1 MTESIN
7 TIVVGAG
14 VIGLACARAIALTGR
29 EVIVL
34 EQHESIGHETSS
46 RNSEVIHAGIYYPN
60 DSLKAKLC
68 VTGKAALYD
77 YCNKRSI
84 PHRRLGKLIV
94 AAHERD
100 MDRLRSLAQQASAN
114 GVGDLVWLDAEA
126 LAAEE
131 PAVVGHAALLSP
143 SSGIV
148 DSHALMQALQ
158 GDLESAGGL
167 VATQSKLTAATM
179 AGGQL
184 SLAVD
189 SGGTTTTIRARQVV
203 NCAGLHATQVAQI
216 LHGSAH
222 DIPQTWYARGAY
234 FEYVGRSPFSRLIY
248 PLPEPG
254 GLGIHA
260 TLDMAG
266 ALRFGPNVEWVD
278 KIDYAVDPALAAT
291 FAEAIAHWW
300 PALERERLRP
310 SYAGIRPKLAGPGAP
325 AADFRMTRTRREQSV
340 IVDTLGI
347 ESPGLTSCLAIGEY
361 VCGLIADS
369 SS

>member
-34 EQHESIGHETSS
+34 EQHDSIGQETSS
-46 RNSEVIHAGIYYPN
+46 RNSEVIHAGIYYPS

-68 VTGKAALYD
+68 VKGKAALYD
-77 YCNKRSI
+77 YCEKRSI

-100 MDRLRSLAQQASAN
+100 VRRLQALAKQASTN
-114 GVGDLVWLDAEA
+114 GVSDLVWLDAEA

-131 PAVVGHAALLSP
+131 REVVGHAALLSP

-148 DSHALMQALQ
+148 DSHALMHALQ

-167 VATQSKLTAATM
+167 LAAQSTLTDAAM
-179 AGGQL
+179 AGRQL
-184 SLAVD
+184 SLTVD
-189 SGGTTTTIRARQVV
+189 SGGTTTTIRALNVV

-216 LHGSAH
+216 LHGGAH
-222 DIPQTWYARGAY
+222 DIPQTRYARGAY
-234 FEYVGRSPFSRLIY
+234 FEYVGRAPFSRLIY

-266 ALRFGPNVEWVD
+266 ALRFGPSVEWID
-278 KIDYAVDPALAAT
+278 TIDYFVDPALAVT
-291 FAEAIAHWW
+291 FAEAVAHWW
-300 PALERERLRP
+300 PGIEGDRLRP
-310 SYAGIRPKLAGPGAP
+310 AYAGIRPKLVGPGSP

-361 VCGLIADS
+361 VCELIADS